1 MGGGLRLRGG
11 LERVAGCPPLLEQEA
26 ARRLQRAEE
35 RAHLAAISPPYFPGI
50 SPISRPYL
58 AHISTVSPQERV
70 TSIKRKLFAEECAI
84 VGDEC
89 DSQ

>member
-1 MGGGLRLRGG
+1 MDDIESLWYCL
-11 LERVAGCPPLLEQEA
+11 AYLEQGALPWQWE
-26 ARRLQRAEE
+26 
-35 RAHLAAISPPYFPGI
+35 PK
-50 SPISRPYL
+50 
-58 AHISTVSPQERV
+58 ERV